1 MFINNN
7 DLVLKVQKYFFFL
20 IPISFIIGQAAVSV
34 IFFLII
40 FLSIFSVK
48 KIKNILKLNKN
59 YDTILIIFFFY
70 IFFSSLFKSSQVLVN
85 SIYLF
90 RFLIFYFTIKY
101 LVVNFSLKDI
111 KIFLSIT
118 LLCSFFVLID
128 LFYEKYFG
136 LDFFGYGRPPGNELR
151 LTGPFRNEPIPGS
164 FLLNIGFYTFV
175 IVYMFSSEAKVIYKK
190 ILISFLVIFFGVG
203 IFVTG
208 ERMSFL
214 MYILLIFLIFIF
226 FNKIRKKIIL
236 SLILILLSIFLI
248 SFKDNYYKDRYLNF
262 LKNIGVQKNI
272 EKNNNF
278 DFFDS
283 QWGAHLLTA
292 YEMFK
297 NNNLTGIG
305 VRQFRVA
312 CINEEYEKIKSKSV
326 DIRCSSHP
334 HNLYFEILSET
345 GLIGLTFFSFFLFL
359 IASHFFKI
367 FRNLDKDYFYFLLV
381 YSFCVFLML
390 FWPIRSTGSF
400 FSNFNGSI
408 YWLTIS
414 LFSGLLLKKDLT
426 KKNNN

>member
-1 MFINNN
+1 MFIKNN
-7 DLVLKVQKYFFFL
+7 DLILKVQKCFFFL

-48 KIKNILKLNKN
+48 EIKNILKLNKN
-59 YDTILIIFFFY
+59 YDTILITFFFY
-70 IFFSSLFKSSQVLVN
+70 IFFSSLFKSSQVLVS

-111 KIFLSIT
+111 KIFLCIT
-118 LLCSFFVLID
+118 LLCSAFVLID

-190 ILISFLVIFFGVG
+190 ILISFLIIFFGVG

-262 LKNIGVQKNI
+262 LKNIGIQNNI
-272 EKNNNF
+272 DKNNNF
-278 DFFDS
+278 GFFDS

-292 YEMFK
+292 YEMFN

-312 CINEEYEKIKSKSV
+312 CANEEYEKIKSKSA

-367 FRNLDKDYFYFLLV
+367 FRDLDKDYFYFLLV

-414 LFSGLLLKKDLT
+414 LFSGLLLKKDLI

>member
-1 MFINNN
+1 MLQFIR
-7 DLVLKVQKYFFFL
+7 
-20 IPISFIIGQAAVSV
+20 
-34 IFFLII
+34 
-40 FLSIFSVK
+40 SI
-48 KIKNILKLNKN
+48 
-59 YDTILIIFFFY
+59 
-70 IFFSSLFKSSQVLVN
+70 VLV
-85 SIYLF
+85 
-90 RFLIFYFTIKY
+90 
-101 LVVNFSLKDI
+101 
-111 KIFLSIT
+111 
-118 LLCSFFVLID
+118 
-128 LFYEKYFG
+128 
-136 LDFFGYGRPPGNELR
+136 
-151 LTGPFRNEPIPGS
+151 

-214 MYILLIFLIFIF
+214 MYIFLIFLIFIF

-278 DFFDS
+278 GFFDS

-400 FSNFNGSI
+400 FSNLGLINLKFKI
-408 YWLTIS
+408 IS
-414 LFSGLLLKKDLT
+414 SCFKYLSKDFKADILRAIELLAIF
-426 KKNNN
+426 